1 MSTFALEIS
10 NVTKKYKTDFWKKP
24 TLSVDDV
31 SFQVP
36 QKSICGL
43 IGPNGAGK
51 TTVLKMILGFI
62 EPTAG
67 HVKIFD
73 KSASDKN
80 THNTIGY
87 LPESAYYYD
96 YLKPV
101 EFLDFYAK
109 LFNIPADIRKERI
122 KSLLDLV
129 GLTGREDTKLRGFSK
144 GMLQRIG
151 IAQALIN
158 DPELVIFDEPMSGLD
173 PVGRKDVRDIML
185 ALKEK
190 GKTVLFS
197 THILSDVENLCDHAV
212 MLIKGKL
219 KASGNVTDLVQPRV
233 RSYDLVIDSGGDIE
247 VPSDWKSNVRVM
259 DFQNNKTIRFQQTDS
274 INQKTI
280 LDWVQKNN
288 ISMVSFVPHKESLE
302 DILIQ
307 NME

>member
-1 MSTFALEIS
+1 MTVALEIS
-10 NVTKKYKTDFWKKP
+10 NVTKRFKTDFWKKS
-24 TLSVDDV
+24 TLSVDNV

-36 QKSICGL
+36 EKSICGL

-51 TTVLKMILGFI
+51 TTILKMILGFI

-67 HVKIFD
+67 HVKIFG
-73 KSASDKN
+73 KSALDKN

-109 LFNIPADIRKERI
+109 LFNIPAHVRKERI
-122 KSLLDLV
+122 KSLLNLV
-129 GLTGREDTKLRGFSK
+129 GLAGREDTKLRGFSK

-158 DPELVIFDEPMSGLD
+158 DPEMVIFDEPMSGLD

-185 ALKEK
+185 ALKER

-212 MLIKGKL
+212 MLVKGKL
-219 KASGNVTDLVQPRV
+219 KASGNVSDLVKPRV
-233 RSYDLVIDSGGDIE
+233 RSYDLVIDSQGEVE
-247 VPSDWKSNVRVM
+247 VPSEWKSNVRIL
-259 DFQNNKTIRFQQTDS
+259 DFQKNKTIRFQQTDV
-274 INQKTI
+274 INQKSI